1 MNGLIQQ
8 IRADSEAQIQQTNG
22 DRDELI
28 NKLKSLESAYD
39 TLKDKYNADMN
50 TMEHNLE
57 SFQHIVQELK
67 KELMCRGDKYV
78 LMLNTVKKALGITIK
93 EACELREK
101 YQFISLQH
109 NRLMSLL
116 KQLSKVPAGTNQ
128 DALLSPVRTWII

>member
-78 LMLNTVKKALGITIK
+78 CFNAKYGK
-93 EACELREK
+93 ESIRNYNK
-101 YQFISLQH
+101 RSL
-109 NRLMSLL
+109 
-116 KQLSKVPAGTNQ
+116 
-128 DALLSPVRTWII
+128 